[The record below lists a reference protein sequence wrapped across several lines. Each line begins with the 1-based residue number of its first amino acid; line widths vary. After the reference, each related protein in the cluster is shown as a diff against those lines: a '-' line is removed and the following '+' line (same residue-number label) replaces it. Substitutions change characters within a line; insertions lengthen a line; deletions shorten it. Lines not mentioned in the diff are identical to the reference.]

1 VQVFVILD
9 EYFLAGEVM
18 ETSKAQV
25 LTRPQP
31 FMHHLEAQASASNDA
46 AFA

>member
-25 LTRPQP
+25 LTRPQL
-31 FMHHLEAQASASNDA
+31 FLHHREAQASASSGA